1 MPAEMKQLARTM
13 KGTASFTTEADTV
26 TNFYC
31 EEEPTVPVETVASE
45 TGLKQVKLNLM
56 EWDNDVLV
64 EVFGGSIAKAQE
76 VTIEGKK
83 YTVDKFKAPRDVVQ
97 IEKALRV
104 LTRYN
109 VVIDIPRAKI
119 LARFIWNLAA
129 DQIAQIEITA
139 TAMSSASEED
149 GAYEIYK
156 LGDPRL
162 TPVEAM
168 AADALLDRRL
178 KINLPAPW
186 LLRIFGRK
194 TVPIRVKLPTAGSLI
209 RMSSLFTRMDIDLQ
223 HLHDGNFGSVL
234 EQIAKHGV
242 TTSRIIAYGLLR
254 GTWSARLLNRPL
266 AWYIR
271 QHMPMQGLAELAKI
285 IVLMSTSEAFVSI
298 IASVA
303 SLNLMKPTEASQPTE
318 TGS

>member
-1 MPAEMKQLARTM
+1 MAETKQNIRSVGLKAALFGDVNKEGGMPAEMKQLARTM

-149 GAYEIYK
+149 GAYEIPRH
-156 LGDPRL
+156 DPGRSHGRRR
-162 TPVEAM
+162 PVGPAAQNQPPCPVAAPDLRAQDGTHPGEAAHGGQPYPDVIALHADGYRP
-168 AADALLDRRL
+168 AA
-178 KINLPAPW
+178 PA
-186 LLRIFGRK
+186 
-194 TVPIRVKLPTAGSLI
+194 
-209 RMSSLFTRMDIDLQ
+209 
-223 HLHDGNFGSVL
+223 
-234 EQIAKHGV
+234 
-242 TTSRIIAYGLLR
+242 
-254 GTWSARLLNRPL
+254 
-266 AWYIR
+266 
-271 QHMPMQGLAELAKI
+271 
-285 IVLMSTSEAFVSI
+285 
-298 IASVA
+298 
-303 SLNLMKPTEASQPTE
+303 
-318 TGS
+318 

>member
-1 MPAEMKQLARTM
+1 M
-13 KGTASFTTEADTV
+13 
-26 TNFYC
+26 
-31 EEEPTVPVETVASE
+31 ASE

-156 LGDPRL
+156 LG
-162 TPVEAM
+162 E
-168 AADALLDRRL
+168 
-178 KINLPAPW
+178 
-186 LLRIFGRK
+186 
-194 TVPIRVKLPTAGSLI
+194 PTA
-209 RMSSLFTRMDIDLQ
+209 
-223 HLHDGNFGSVL
+223 
-234 EQIAKHGV
+234 
-242 TTSRIIAYGLLR
+242 
-254 GTWSARLLNRPL
+254 
-266 AWYIR
+266 
-271 QHMPMQGLAELAKI
+271 
-285 IVLMSTSEAFVSI
+285 
-298 IASVA
+298 
-303 SLNLMKPTEASQPTE
+303 
-318 TGS
+318 

>member
-1 MPAEMKQLARTM
+1 MVFGRHFNRNHFNGNHPIYSKDMAEKKTTSVGLKKALFGEVNPEGGMPTEMKQLARTF

-26 TNFYC
+26 TNFYS
-31 EEEPTVPVETVASE
+31 EEEPTVPVETVSSE
-45 TGLKQVKLNLM
+45 TGLKQVKLNFI

-156 LGDPRL
+156 LG
-162 TPVEAM
+162 E
-168 AADALLDRRL
+168 
-178 KINLPAPW
+178 
-186 LLRIFGRK
+186 
-194 TVPIRVKLPTAGSLI
+194 PTA
-209 RMSSLFTRMDIDLQ
+209 
-223 HLHDGNFGSVL
+223 
-234 EQIAKHGV
+234 
-242 TTSRIIAYGLLR
+242 
-254 GTWSARLLNRPL
+254 
-266 AWYIR
+266 
-271 QHMPMQGLAELAKI
+271 
-285 IVLMSTSEAFVSI
+285 
-298 IASVA
+298 
-303 SLNLMKPTEASQPTE
+303 
-318 TGS
+318 

>member
-1 MPAEMKQLARTM
+1 MFSLEEQLSRAQNRLAETEKTKEPPLVPFWTKFKWYSGGILTGIILMVIIQFIRKIWQKRNNIGRFEESALREVNPEGGMPTEMKQLARTF

-26 TNFYC
+26 TNFYS
-31 EEEPTVPVETVASE
+31 EEEPTVPVETVSSE
-45 TGLKQVKLNLM
+45 TGLKQVKLNFI

-156 LGDPRL
+156 LG
-162 TPVEAM
+162 E
-168 AADALLDRRL
+168 
-178 KINLPAPW
+178 
-186 LLRIFGRK
+186 
-194 TVPIRVKLPTAGSLI
+194 PTA
-209 RMSSLFTRMDIDLQ
+209 
-223 HLHDGNFGSVL
+223 
-234 EQIAKHGV
+234 
-242 TTSRIIAYGLLR
+242 
-254 GTWSARLLNRPL
+254 
-266 AWYIR
+266 
-271 QHMPMQGLAELAKI
+271 
-285 IVLMSTSEAFVSI
+285 
-298 IASVA
+298 
-303 SLNLMKPTEASQPTE
+303 
-318 TGS
+318 

>member
-1 MPAEMKQLARTM
+1 MAEKKTTSVGLKKALFGEVNPKDGMPTEMKQLARTF

-26 TNFYC
+26 TNFYS
-31 EEEPTVPVETVASE
+31 EEEPTVPVETVSSE
-45 TGLKQVKLNLM
+45 TGLKQVKLNFI

-156 LGDPRL
+156 LG
-162 TPVEAM
+162 E
-168 AADALLDRRL
+168 
-178 KINLPAPW
+178 
-186 LLRIFGRK
+186 
-194 TVPIRVKLPTAGSLI
+194 PTA
-209 RMSSLFTRMDIDLQ
+209 
-223 HLHDGNFGSVL
+223 
-234 EQIAKHGV
+234 
-242 TTSRIIAYGLLR
+242 
-254 GTWSARLLNRPL
+254 
-266 AWYIR
+266 
-271 QHMPMQGLAELAKI
+271 
-285 IVLMSTSEAFVSI
+285 
-298 IASVA
+298 
-303 SLNLMKPTEASQPTE
+303 
-318 TGS
+318 

>member
-1 MPAEMKQLARTM
+1 MVFGRHFNRNHFNGNHPIYSKDMAEK
-13 KGTASFTTEADTV
+13 KTTSVGLKKALFGEVNPEGGTV
-26 TNFYC
+26 TNFYS
-31 EEEPTVPVETVASE
+31 EEEPTVPVETVSSE
-45 TGLKQVKLNLM
+45 TGLKQVKLNFI

-156 LGDPRL
+156 LG
-162 TPVEAM
+162 E
-168 AADALLDRRL
+168 
-178 KINLPAPW
+178 
-186 LLRIFGRK
+186 
-194 TVPIRVKLPTAGSLI
+194 PTA
-209 RMSSLFTRMDIDLQ
+209 
-223 HLHDGNFGSVL
+223 
-234 EQIAKHGV
+234 
-242 TTSRIIAYGLLR
+242 
-254 GTWSARLLNRPL
+254 
-266 AWYIR
+266 
-271 QHMPMQGLAELAKI
+271 
-285 IVLMSTSEAFVSI
+285 
-298 IASVA
+298 
-303 SLNLMKPTEASQPTE
+303 
-318 TGS
+318 

>member
-1 MPAEMKQLARTM
+1 MAETKQNIRSVGLKAALFGDVNKEGGMPAEMKQLARTM

-31 EEEPTVPVETVASE
+31 EEEPTVPVETV
-45 TGLKQVKLNLM
+45 
-56 EWDNDVLV
+56 
-64 EVFGGSIAKAQE
+64 AKAQE

-156 LGDPRL
+156 LG
-162 TPVEAM
+162 E
-168 AADALLDRRL
+168 
-178 KINLPAPW
+178 
-186 LLRIFGRK
+186 
-194 TVPIRVKLPTAGSLI
+194 PTA
-209 RMSSLFTRMDIDLQ
+209 
-223 HLHDGNFGSVL
+223 
-234 EQIAKHGV
+234 
-242 TTSRIIAYGLLR
+242 
-254 GTWSARLLNRPL
+254 
-266 AWYIR
+266 
-271 QHMPMQGLAELAKI
+271 
-285 IVLMSTSEAFVSI
+285 
-298 IASVA
+298 
-303 SLNLMKPTEASQPTE
+303 
-318 TGS
+318 

>member
-1 MPAEMKQLARTM
+1 MAEKKTTSVGLKKALFGEVNPKGGMPTEMKQLARTF
-13 KGTASFTTEADTV
+13 KGTPSFTTEADTV
-26 TNFYC
+26 TNFYS
-31 EEEPTVPVETVASE
+31 EEEPTVPVETVSSE

-156 LGDPRL
+156 LG
-162 TPVEAM
+162 E
-168 AADALLDRRL
+168 
-178 KINLPAPW
+178 
-186 LLRIFGRK
+186 
-194 TVPIRVKLPTAGSLI
+194 PTA
-209 RMSSLFTRMDIDLQ
+209 
-223 HLHDGNFGSVL
+223 
-234 EQIAKHGV
+234 
-242 TTSRIIAYGLLR
+242 
-254 GTWSARLLNRPL
+254 
-266 AWYIR
+266 
-271 QHMPMQGLAELAKI
+271 
-285 IVLMSTSEAFVSI
+285 
-298 IASVA
+298 
-303 SLNLMKPTEASQPTE
+303 
-318 TGS
+318 

>member
-1 MPAEMKQLARTM
+1 M
-13 KGTASFTTEADTV
+13 
-26 TNFYC
+26 
-31 EEEPTVPVETVASE
+31 
-45 TGLKQVKLNLM
+45 
-56 EWDNDVLV
+56 
-64 EVFGGSIAKAQE
+64 
-76 VTIEGKK
+76 
-83 YTVDKFKAPRDVVQ
+83 
-97 IEKALRV
+97 
-104 LTRYN
+104 
-109 VVIDIPRAKI
+109 
-119 LARFIWNLAA
+119 
-129 DQIAQIEITA
+129 
-139 TAMSSASEED
+139 
-149 GAYEIYK
+149 
-156 LGDPRL
+156 

-285 IVLMSTSEAFVSI
+285 IVLMSTSEHYRIGRFAE
-298 IASVA
+298 
-303 SLNLMKPTEASQPTE
+303 PDEADGGEPADRDRELKEEYDPPHSPFGQIYTLVQQGAITYDEIMNRIPWCVVLTMISDQGRMRKKKE
-318 TGS
+318 REEVLQSEEEELEFFGLK

>member
-1 MPAEMKQLARTM
+1 MAETKQNIRSVGLKAALFGDVNKEGDMPAEMKQLARTM

-31 EEEPTVPVETVASE
+31 EEEPTVPVE

-83 YTVDKFKAPRDVVQ
+83 YTVDTFKAPRDVVQ

-156 LGDPRL
+156 LG
-162 TPVEAM
+162 E
-168 AADALLDRRL
+168 
-178 KINLPAPW
+178 
-186 LLRIFGRK
+186 
-194 TVPIRVKLPTAGSLI
+194 PTA
-209 RMSSLFTRMDIDLQ
+209 
-223 HLHDGNFGSVL
+223 
-234 EQIAKHGV
+234 
-242 TTSRIIAYGLLR
+242 
-254 GTWSARLLNRPL
+254 
-266 AWYIR
+266 
-271 QHMPMQGLAELAKI
+271 
-285 IVLMSTSEAFVSI
+285 
-298 IASVA
+298 
-303 SLNLMKPTEASQPTE
+303 
-318 TGS
+318 

>member
-1 MPAEMKQLARTM
+1 MAETKQNIRSVGLKAALFGDVNKEGGMPAEMKQLARTM

-64 EVFGGSIAKAQE
+64 EVFGGSIAKTQE

-156 LGDPRL
+156 LG
-162 TPVEAM
+162 E
-168 AADALLDRRL
+168 
-178 KINLPAPW
+178 
-186 LLRIFGRK
+186 
-194 TVPIRVKLPTAGSLI
+194 PTA
-209 RMSSLFTRMDIDLQ
+209 
-223 HLHDGNFGSVL
+223 
-234 EQIAKHGV
+234 
-242 TTSRIIAYGLLR
+242 
-254 GTWSARLLNRPL
+254 
-266 AWYIR
+266 
-271 QHMPMQGLAELAKI
+271 
-285 IVLMSTSEAFVSI
+285 
-298 IASVA
+298 
-303 SLNLMKPTEASQPTE
+303 
-318 TGS
+318 